1 MHASQGIAPWRS
13 THDEL
18 GLGENSACF
27 CEYVKQK
34 KPPLLLYVGKKKIFN
49 NAMHFRFVLNNP
61 CFYISFDVV
70 NDSL

>member
-18 GLGENSACF
+18 GLGDNSACF

-34 KPPLLLYVGKKKIFN
+34 KP
-49 NAMHFRFVLNNP
+49 HFF
-61 CFYISFDVV
+61 CM
-70 NDSL
+70 